1 MRNIWIIARKEYR
14 QFFGNPLGYAI
25 AGAIF
30 LVIGILFYLNIN
42 QIYQYVYMDPTYTPE
57 VDIIVS
63 PLVSLLF
70 FFTPLITMRSVAEE
84 QHNGT
89 IELLLTAPL
98 RDVEL
103 IVGKWLAA
111 FLFLLTIIVISLIF
125 PLVLNQ
131 LVQPGIDQGKV
142 LTGYI
147 GLVLMAAMS
156 ASIGVAVSSFFSNQ
170 LAAAAATLGVML
182 VLDLLT
188 NVSVPGL
195 SYLSWSSHFYNT
207 FLVGIISL
215 QDLLYYLSITA
226 LGLFVGSVSV
236 QSRRWR

>member
-14 QFFGNPLGYAI
+14 QFFASPLGYAV
-25 AGAIF
+25 AGAIL
-30 LVIGILFYLNIN
+30 LVTGILFYLNIN
-42 QIYQYVYMDPTYTPE
+42 QMYQYVYFYPTYTPE
-57 VDIIVS
+57 VDIVVS

-111 FLFLLTIIVISLIF
+111 FLFLLTVIVISLVF

-156 ASIGVAVSSFFSNQ
+156 AAIGVAISSFFSNQ

-207 FLVGIISL
+207 FLVGVISL
-215 QDLLYYLSITA
+215 QDLLYYLSMTA
-226 LGLFVGSVSV
+226 LGLFVGSISL

>member
-1 MRNIWIIARKEYR
+1 MHNIWIVARKEYR
-14 QFFGNPLGYAI
+14 QFFGSPLGYAI
-25 AGAIF
+25 AAAIF

-42 QIYQYVYMDPTYTPE
+42 QVYQYVYMDPTYTPE
-57 VDIIVS
+57 VDIVVS

-98 RDVEL
+98 RDAEL
-103 IVGKWLAA
+103 IIGKWLAA

-156 ASIGVAVSSFFSNQ
+156 ASIGVAISSFFSNQ

-182 VLDLLT
+182 VLDLLS

-207 FLVGIISL
+207 FLVGVISV
-215 QDLLYYLSITA
+215 QDLLYFISITA
-226 LGLFVGSVSV
+226 LGLFVGSISV